1 MALAKAAAVLSVA
14 TVLGLPY
21 LAWVEGRVAAA
32 VSRRRGPTRVGV
44 IGLAQPFA
52 DVLKLMSKSSNGGS
66 ILGLGPMTAFLPPLI
81 ILGSIPVGILGSI
94 PVGDSVR
101 VALTGEVMALQVA
114 DLQTAL
120 VFIAGVTGFAVHGQL
135 LASWALA
142 SDRALRHGVASVAR
156 SLGCMTALGLTLVS
170 VAFVFST
177 LRLSD
182 IVAAQAATA
191 TTWEG
196 LLTWGVCS
204 QPFGFAIYAIAVTI
218 AVERRTQDAG
228 GLVLVLLSSAHRLQ
242 LIALAALGVTIY
254 LGAHHLPGLTRAGAG
269 PLWLDVAECA
279 VFATKVALLLFAVSW
294 LRAALTRLGV
304 GGVVEVGWKLLV
316 PIAALNLL
324 GTVLWVAVNGP

>member
-1 MALAKAAAVLSVA
+1 MALARAAAVLSVA

-81 ILGSIPVGILGSI
+81 ILGSI

-228 GLVLVLLSSAHRLQ
+228 GLGLVLLSSAHRLQ